1 MTKPPDAR
9 EVEVSRPDKILWPEP
24 GVTKAGYVAYLRA
37 VSGAMLPWLER
48 RPLTMIRAPD
58 GVEGER
64 YFQKSAPKYAPD
76 WIETVTI
83 DAPSAK
89 RVVDYLLCDHEATL
103 VWLGNQ
109 AVLEFHPAPVR
120 VDRLER
126 PDLLVVDVD
135 PPPGA
140 FDMAVEVAKLVLE
153 TLDDLGLVA
162 GVKTTGG
169 EGLHI
174 VAPIERRYD
183 AQRLRSAASE
193 LTRIVAAQA
202 PDLVTGEFRKQD
214 RGGRVMLDPSRN
226 SPGATFVA
234 AYSPRTRPGAT
245 VSFPLVPADL
255 GKVSPAD
262 FTVGSAPGKLR
273 GAGPRAWRELEG
285 VRGRLP
291 SRLLVDTPAFSPR
304 AGRKAG
310 AKRARTSADVET
322 PGDG

>member
-1 MTKPPDAR
+1 VTRPPDAGA
-9 EVEVSRPDKILWPEP
+9 VEVSRPDKVLWPGP
-24 GVTKAGYVAYLRA
+24 GVTKADHVAYLRA
-37 VSGAMLPWLER
+37 VSAVMLPWLER

-58 GVEGER
+58 GIEGQR
-64 YFQKSAPKYAPD
+64 YFQKSAPTYAPD
-76 WIETVTI
+76 WIETITI
-83 DAPSAK
+83 AAPSAK
-89 RVVDYLLCDHEATL
+89 RDVDYLLCDHEATL
-103 VWLGNQ
+103 AWLGNQ

-120 VDRLER
+120 ADRLER

-135 PPPGA
+135 PPAGA
-140 FDMAVEVAKLVLE
+140 FEMAVEVARLVLE
-153 TLDDLGLVA
+153 TLGDLGLEA

-183 AQRLRSAASE
+183 ARRLRGAASE
-193 LTRIVAAQA
+193 LTRIVAERA

-226 SPGATFVA
+226 APGATFVA

-245 VSFPLVPADL
+245 VSFPLVPSEL
-255 GKVSPAD
+255 GSVTPGD
-262 FTVGSAPGKLR
+262 FTIGTAPGRLDDP
-273 GAGPRAWRELEG
+273 GPRAWRQLEN

-304 AGRKAG
+304 AGRRG
-310 AKRARTSADVET
+310 GTKRARTSADVET